1 MGVFSRAPYVA
12 TINGEV
18 FRCVVCQGGLF
29 TSRTIKLNTAG
40 LEFLDLAWANK
51 SSLGVICT
59 NCGYVHEFLGDA
71 VQLWDSESGAS
82 AS

>member
-1 MGVFSRAPYVA
+1 MGFFDRPPYVA

-29 TSRTIKLNTAG
+29 TSRSIKLNTG
-40 LEFLDLAWANK
+40 GMEFLDLAWANK

-71 VQLWDSESGAS
+71 LQLWDSESGAR